1 MRICLYTA
9 TALPKL
15 GGQEAV
21 VDALARQ
28 FMAMGHEPI
37 VLAPLPKPPL
47 VTNDSSLPYPVI
59 RHPKFFSTRYFV
71 AWYKRF
77 LLRAAKQHRFDLIH
91 CHDVYPTGYVASLC
105 RSKLG
110 IPLVI
115 TSHGGD
121 ARPGNVRILKP
132 GMRPRFLSAVK
143 TADVLISIGQFT
155 TQSFFQLDA
164 DPAKIRSI
172 PNGVDL
178 TPFASQADRPV
189 DLDLLIIPGKYL
201 LFLGR
206 LARRKGLDV
215 LIDALA
221 KMPAV
226 DGVELVIAGT
236 GEEEAGILQQIAMLN
251 LQSRVRLVGRVSGDS
266 KTYLLQNARALVLP
280 SRDWEA
286 FPLVVLESYA
296 AGRPVLG
303 SRIPGLGDVVIP
315 EQTGLL
321 ITSESPDD
329 WATAL
334 QRVRNDDVWLD
345 RAGQAAQK
353 YAAGFGWDRIA
364 SRHIEL
370 YSRLIKRNTPGS

>member
-21 VDALARQ
+21 VDALARW
-28 FMAMGHEPI
+28 FMAMGHEAF
-37 VLAPLPKPPL
+37 VLAPLPKSPM
-47 VTNDSSLPYPVI
+47 VVNDSLLPYPVI

-71 AWYKRF
+71 ASYKRF
-77 LLRAAKQHRFDLIH
+77 LLRAATRHRFDIIH

-105 RSKLG
+105 RAKLG

-121 ARPGNVRILKP
+121 ARPGNVRISKP

-143 TADVLISIGQFT
+143 TADGLISIGQFT
-155 TQSFFQLDA
+155 TQSFLQLNA
-164 DPAKIRSI
+164 DPAKIHSI

-178 TPFASQADRPV
+178 TPFAHQADRPA
-189 DLDLLIIPGKYL
+189 DLDPLIISGKYL

-206 LARRKGLDV
+206 LAPRKGLDV

-221 KMPAV
+221 KLPPAE
-226 DGVELVIAGT
+226 GVELVIAGI
-236 GEEEAGILQQIAMLN
+236 GELQPVIERQIVSLN
-251 LQSRVRLVGRVSGDS
+251 LQSRIRLVGRVSGVL
-266 KTYLLQNARALVLP
+266 KTFLLQNARALVLP

-296 AGRPVLG
+296 AGRPVIG
-303 SRIPGLGDVVIP
+303 SRIPGLEDVVIP
-315 EQTGLL
+315 EETGLL
-321 ITSESPDD
+321 VKSESSED
-329 WATAL
+329 WSQAL
-334 QRVRNDDVWLD
+334 QRVRDDQEWLD
-345 RAGQAAQK
+345 RAGRVAKKLSAD
-353 YAAGFGWDRIA
+353 FGWDRIA

-370 YSRLIKRNTPGS
+370 YSELINRSTPGS